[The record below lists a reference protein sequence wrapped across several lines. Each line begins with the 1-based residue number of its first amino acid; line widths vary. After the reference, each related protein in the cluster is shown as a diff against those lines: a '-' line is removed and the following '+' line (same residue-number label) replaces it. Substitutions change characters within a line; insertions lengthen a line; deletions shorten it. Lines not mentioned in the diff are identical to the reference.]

1 MFASS
6 GPEILEMKILQ
17 LAPPWEAV
25 PPPAYGGTEAVVHLL
40 TEGLVSTGHDV
51 TLVACGESETDAR
64 HVAVHPAPLRSDEDI
79 EDRRP
84 YELVHVAEA
93 LKEAGEG
100 YDVIHNHAGDVAV
113 ALSGLVDAPMVTTLH
128 GLIPP
133 DWQEAWKRYTG
144 YYTTV
149 SENLHRCLMEQA
161 QGTYLGHVY
170 NAIDV
175 ESYPFSGEKEDQVLF
190 LSRIC
195 EDKAPHLAIEAAQRA
210 GVGIV
215 VAGKVDPN
223 PEDEKY
229 FAEVVQP
236 LLDAPDVTWFG
247 EADAAQKRE
256 LFRQARAVLFPIQW
270 EEPFGLVPVEAM
282 ACGTPTI
289 AFRRGAMPEVIE
301 DGVSGLL
308 VDDLEGMVHALER
321 VDEISPSACRRYAAE
336 RFDAPVMVRGY
347 EDVYLRLLKM
357 EGQRVADAADQAV
370 RSRSLSAEQELN
382 EMSLDES
389 LE

>member
-1 MFASS
+1 LA
-6 GPEILEMKILQ
+6 EVKILQ
-17 LAPPWEAV
+17 IAPPWEAV

-40 TEGLVSTGHDV
+40 TEGLVAAGHDV
-51 TLVACGESETDAR
+51 TLVASGESKTAAR
-64 HVAVHPAPLRSDEDI
+64 HVAVHPAPLRSEEDI

-84 YELVHVAEA
+84 FELVHVAEA
-93 LKEAGEG
+93 LKEAGDG

-113 ALSGLVDAPMVTTLH
+113 ALSGLVNAPMVTTLH

-149 SENLHRCLMEQA
+149 SENLYSCLLEQT

-175 ESYPFSGEKEDQVLF
+175 ESYPFSAEKDDEVLF

-195 EDKAPHLAIEAAQRA
+195 EEKAPHLAIEAARRA
-210 GVGIV
+210 GLGIV

-223 PEDEKY
+223 PDDEKY
-229 FAEVVQP
+229 FAEVIEP
-236 LLDAPDVTWFG
+236 LLADPGVTWFG

-256 LFRQARAVLFPIQW
+256 LFRRARAVLFPIQW

-301 DGVSGLL
+301 DGVSGFL
-308 VDDLEGMVHALER
+308 VDDLNGMVHALER
-321 VDEISPSACRRYAAE
+321 ISELSPSACRSYAAE
-336 RFDAPVMVRGY
+336 RFDAPIMIRAY
-347 EDVYLRLLKM
+347 ESVYRRLLDTEARRLAEM
-357 EGQRVADAADQAV
+357 ADQAV
-370 RSRSLSAEQELN
+370 RSSVTALKTEVHRTAADS
-382 EMSLDES
+382 
-389 LE
+389 

>member
-1 MFASS
+1 
-6 GPEILEMKILQ
+6 MKILQ
-17 LAPPWEAV
+17 IAPPWEAV

-40 TEGLVSTGHDV
+40 TEGLVGAGHDV
-51 TLVACGESETDAR
+51 TLVASGESETEAR
-64 HVAVHPAPLRSDEDI
+64 HVAVHPAPLRSEEDI
-79 EDRRP
+79 DDRRP

-93 LKEAGEG
+93 LKEAGDG
-100 YDVIHNHAGDVAV
+100 YDLIHNHAGDVAV

-133 DWQEAWKRYTG
+133 DWEEAWSRYTG

-149 SENLHRCLMEQA
+149 SRNLHRCVEEQTK
-161 QGTYLGHVY
+161 GTHLGHVY

-175 ESYPFSGEKEDQVLF
+175 ESYPFSAKKEDGVLF

-195 EDKAPHLAIEAAQRA
+195 EEKAPHLAIEAARRA

-223 PEDEKY
+223 PDDEAY
-229 FAEVVQP
+229 FEEVVRP
-236 LLDAPDVTWFG
+236 LLSEPGVSWFG
-247 EADAAQKRE
+247 EADATQKRQ
-256 LFRQARAVLFPIQW
+256 LFRLARAVLFPIQW

-301 DGVSGLL
+301 DGLSGFL
-308 VDDLEGMVHALER
+308 VDDVDGMVSALER
-321 VDEISPSACRRYAAE
+321 LEEISPSACRRYVLE
-336 RFDAPVMVRGY
+336 RFDAPIMVRGY
-347 EDVYLRLLKM
+347 EDAYSRLL
-357 EGQRVADAADQAV
+357 EIEARAVAKAADDVV
-370 RSRSLSAEQELN
+370 RSRSSEQVR
-382 EMSLDES
+382 ES
-389 LE
+389 DGTRPA